1 MSSFRALAETPGRRP
16 KTSLI
21 RRIAGLP
28 HGAVAAAASG
38 LGRLRLAPHLDGEA
52 KEDDLWFLLLAM
64 DPDGV
69 WLPWTAAG
77 ERPGTDDAVR
87 R

>member
-1 MSSFRALAETPGRRP
+1 MRSFRAQVETPRRRP
-16 KTSLI
+16 RNSLI
-21 RRIAGLP
+21 ARIAGLP
-28 HGAVAAAASG
+28 HGAVAAAVGG

-77 ERPGTDDAVR
+77 ERPGIDDAVR